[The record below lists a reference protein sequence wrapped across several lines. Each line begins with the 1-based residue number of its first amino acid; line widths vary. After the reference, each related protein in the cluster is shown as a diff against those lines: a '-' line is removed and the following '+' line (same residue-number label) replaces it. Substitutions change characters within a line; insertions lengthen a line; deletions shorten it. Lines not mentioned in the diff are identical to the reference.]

1 MIRDYLREPSMMDL
15 VFVVCT
21 ILFFGLGIVYLKA
34 CERLK

>member
-1 MIRDYLREPSMMDL
+1 MMDF